1 MCARR
6 IHAIAYCAALTKLT
20 LVWRYSLMIDL
31 HSRPHL
37 PHWVAT
43 SRRSRRSRMLQAP
56 SVTASRICVSVI
68 PLQRHTYMGV
78 PPAGQDGD
86 KVRRMRIIVKQL
98 SMPFAF
104 HLWLPISCQAAAPII
119 ELNISHPA
127 ALWSRQGPSTLGSG
141 VAERWRRRDGAGAGR
156 RQGVHEPQP
165 DVD

>member
-68 PLQRHTYMGV
+68 PLQRHTYMGI

-98 SMPFAF
+98 SMLFAF
-104 HLWLPISCQAAAPII
+104 HQLPGINSTAATPII

-127 ALWSRQGPSTLGSG
+127 ALWSRQAPSILGSG
-141 VAERWRRRDGAGAGR
+141 PARSRWRRDGPPQSEGR
-156 RQGVHEPQP
+156 RLTNLNLT
-165 DVD
+165 

>member
-1 MCARR
+1 
-6 IHAIAYCAALTKLT
+6 
-20 LVWRYSLMIDL
+20 MIDL

-68 PLQRHTYMGV
+68 PLQRHTYMGI

-98 SMPFAF
+98 SMLFAF
-104 HLWLPISCQAAAPII
+104 HQLPGINSTAATPII

-127 ALWSRQGPSTLGSG
+127 ALWSRQDRKSTRLNSSH
-141 VAERWRRRDGAGAGR
+141 VRISYAVFCLKKKKANLVNYRPARSAGT
-156 RQGVHEPQP
+156 P
-165 DVD
+165 